1 MQQHAD
7 GLGKG
12 AVKPPG
18 CKVIY
23 VSWFHA
29 GYLGME
35 QDLRVLAFGIACGC
49 AIPEARYKTDR

>member
-12 AVKPPG
+12 AAKPPG

-35 QDLRVLAFGIACGC
+35 RDSRVLAFCIACDC
-49 AIPEARYKTDR
+49 AMLKARLKSDR